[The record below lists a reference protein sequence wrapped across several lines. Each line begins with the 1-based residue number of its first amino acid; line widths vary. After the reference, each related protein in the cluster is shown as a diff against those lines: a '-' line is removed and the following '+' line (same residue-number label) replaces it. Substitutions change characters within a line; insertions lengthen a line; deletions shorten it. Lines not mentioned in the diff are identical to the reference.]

1 MNQIIIFILGL
12 AMYKQGAVLFF
23 LIFHRADLASLVL
36 CLCLLLAGGICWRKK
51 WILLNDGKAEKKESV
66 GKMIG
71 LGVFL
76 YIIQASVLRM
86 VSLVV
91 PETSNPHIGWNLGVY
106 AIICIILGPIIEEV
120 LFRGCLQKGLRNL
133 MKSPKGA
140 ILFTSV
146 IFACMHPV
154 PLQKISALMTGLAF
168 GAVYEKTKSLK
179 CSIVIHMT
187 NNFMSII
194 IPMIGIMLFR

>member
-1 MNQIIIFILGL
+1 MKQIIIFILGL
-12 AMYKQGAVLFF
+12 VIYKRGSAFF
-23 LIFHRADLASLVL
+23 LPIFHQADLANLVL
-36 CLCLLLAGGICWRKK
+36 CLCLLLAGGICWKKK
-51 WILLNDGKAEKKESV
+51 WILSNDGKAEKKESV

-86 VSLVV
+86 VALVV
-91 PETSNPHIGWNLGVY
+91 PVVSNPHIGWNFWVY
-106 AIICIILGPIIEEV
+106 ATICIIFGPIIEEV
-120 LFRGCLQKGLRNL
+120 LFRGCLQKGLGNL